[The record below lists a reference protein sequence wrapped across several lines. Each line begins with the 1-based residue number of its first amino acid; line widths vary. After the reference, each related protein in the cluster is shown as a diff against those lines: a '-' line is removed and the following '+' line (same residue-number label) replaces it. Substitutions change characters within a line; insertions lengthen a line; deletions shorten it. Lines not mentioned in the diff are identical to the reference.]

1 MTSKIEFYREVLS
14 DDPNSRVFFPLAKM
28 LADEGDAEGA
38 VAVLKRSIGY
48 HSGHLEARF
57 LLVETLSR
65 LGREGEASEA
75 FEGLTSLLSNYP
87 SVWSL
92 WASKATGLSRDSS
105 LALRFLALS
114 LQGQDVSWLGLMEQ
128 GLAAASGQ
136 AMPAGSVEDVQSG
149 PDGESPEGFSLR
161 GADEV
166 LALTQQIEA
175 EERRAPADQLPP
187 ECVSEASA
195 TVKTRTMADLLARH
209 GDYASALDI
218 YADLLR
224 LAATDADKAALSVR
238 IDEIKSLMS
247 AGTAPAKPESAQ
259 QPKSK
264 AKLVSMLETLA
275 TRLDARATA

>member
-28 LADEGDAEGA
+28 LAEQGDSEEA
-38 VAVLKRSIGY
+38 VSVLRRAIGF

-57 LLVETLSR
+57 LLVELLSR
-65 LGREGEASEA
+65 LGREAQAAEA

-114 LQGQDVSWLGLMEQ
+114 LQGQEISWLGLMEQ
-128 GLAAASGQ
+128 GLAAVSGQ
-136 AMPAGSVEDVQSG
+136 AAASEEVQAGSD
-149 PDGESPEGFSLR
+149 PESPEGFSLR

-175 EERRAPADQLPP
+175 EDRRAPADQLPP
-187 ECVSEASA
+187 ECVSESSA

-218 YADLLR
+218 YAELLR
-224 LAATDADKAALSVR
+224 LAPTDGDKAALSAR

-247 AGTAPAKPESAQ
+247 CGTAAKPEAGQ

>member
-28 LADEGDAEGA
+28 LAEQGDAEGA
-38 VAVLKRSIGY
+38 VSVLNRSIGF
-48 HSGHLEARF
+48 HSGRLEARF

-65 LGREGEASEA
+65 LGREAEASEA

-128 GLAAASGQ
+128 GLAAVSGQ
-136 AMPAGSVEDVQSG
+136 AKPAGPAEDASAG
-149 PDGESPEGFSLR
+149 PDGVSPEGFSLR

-195 TVKTRTMADLLARH
+195 SVKTRTMADLLARH
-209 GDYASALDI
+209 GDYSSALDI
-218 YADLLR
+218 YAELLL
-224 LAATDADKAALSVR
+224 LAVTDSDKAALSSR
-238 IDEIKSLMS
+238 IDEIKSLMA
-247 AGTAPAKPESAQ
+247 AGTSPAKPESAQ

>member
-28 LADEGDAEGA
+28 LAGQGDAEGA
-38 VAVLKRSIGY
+38 VSVLRRSIGF

-57 LLVETLSR
+57 LLVEMLSR
-65 LGREGEASEA
+65 LGREAEASEA

-105 LALRFLALS
+105 MALRFLALS

-128 GLAAASGQ
+128 GLAAVSGQ
-136 AMPAGSVEDVQSG
+136 TKPAEPGEDVPTA

-175 EERRAPADQLPP
+175 EDRRASADQLPP

-209 GDYASALDI
+209 GDYSSALDI
-218 YADLLR
+218 DAELLR
-224 LAATDADKAALSVR
+224 LAATDGDKAALSAR

-247 AGTAPAKPESAQ
+247 AGTAPAKPEPAQ

>member
-28 LADEGDAEGA
+28 LAEEGDAEGA
-38 VAVLKRSIGY
+38 VSVLKRSIGF
-48 HSGHLEARF
+48 HAGHLEARF
-57 LLVETLSR
+57 LLVEMLSR
-65 LGREGEASEA
+65 LGREAEASEA

-128 GLAAASGQ
+128 GLAAVSGQ
-136 AMPAGSVEDVQSG
+136 AKPAEEAPAG

-175 EERRAPADQLPP
+175 EDRRAPMDQLPP
-187 ECVSEASA
+187 ECVSESSA
-195 TVKTRTMADLLARH
+195 TVKTKTMADLLARH

-218 YADLLR
+218 YGELLR
-224 LAATDADKAALSVR
+224 LAATDPDKAALSAR

-247 AGTAPAKPESAQ
+247 AGTAPAKPEAAQ

>member
-28 LADEGDAEGA
+28 LAEEGDSEGA

-57 LLVETLSR
+57 LLVEMLSR

-136 AMPAGSVEDVQSG
+136 AKPTGSVEDAQAVSE
-149 PDGESPEGFSLR
+149 GESPEGFSLR

-175 EERRAPADQLPP
+175 EDRRAPADQLPP

-224 LAATDADKAALSVR
+224 LASSDADKAALSAR

>member
-28 LADEGDAEGA
+28 LAEQGDAEGA
-38 VAVLKRSIGY
+38 VAVLNRSIGY
-48 HSGHLEARF
+48 HAGHLEARF
-57 LLVETLSR
+57 LLVELLSR
-65 LGREGEASEA
+65 LERADEASDA

-87 SVWSL
+87 SVWTL
-92 WASKATGLSRDSS
+92 WAAKATGLSRDSS

-136 AMPAGSVEDVQSG
+136 AKPSEDDSAAGVASEPA
-149 PDGESPEGFSLR
+149 EGFSLR

-175 EERRAPADQLPP
+175 SERRAPMDQLPP
-187 ECVSEASA
+187 ECVSESSAS
-195 TVKTRTMADLLARH
+195 VKTRTMADLLAKH

-218 YADLLR
+218 YGELLR
-224 LAATDADKAALSVR
+224 LAPSDKDKAVFSAR
-238 IDEIKSLMS
+238 IDEIQSLMS
-247 AGTAPAKPESAQ
+247 SGTPPVKPESAQ

>member
-14 DDPNSRVFFPLAKM
+14 DDPNSRVFFPLARM
-28 LADEGDAEGA
+28 LAEQGDSEEA
-38 VAVLKRSIGY
+38 VSVLKRAIGF

-57 LLVETLSR
+57 LLVELLSR
-65 LGREGEASEA
+65 LGREAEAAEA

-114 LQGQDVSWLGLMEQ
+114 LQGQDITWLGLMEQ
-128 GLAAASGQ
+128 GLAAVSGQ
-136 AMPAGSVEDVQSG
+136 AGPSGEVQAGSDL
-149 PDGESPEGFSLR
+149 ESSEGFSLR

-175 EERRAPADQLPP
+175 EDRRAPADQLPP

-218 YADLLR
+218 YAELLR
-224 LAATDADKAALSVR
+224 LAATDGDKAALSAR

-247 AGTAPAKPESAQ
+247 CGTASAKPESGQ

>member
-28 LADEGDAEGA
+28 LAEQGDTEGA
-38 VAVLKRSIGY
+38 VSVLRRSIGF

-57 LLVETLSR
+57 LLVELLSR
-65 LGREGEASEA
+65 LGREDEASDA

-114 LQGQDVSWLGLMEQ
+114 LQGQDISLLGLMEQ
-128 GLAAASGQ
+128 GLAAVSGQ
-136 AMPAGSVEDVQSG
+136 TKPAEDVPTGS
-149 PDGESPEGFSLR
+149 DGESPEGFSLR

-175 EERRAPADQLPP
+175 EDRRAPMEQLPP
-187 ECVSEASA
+187 ECVSESSA

-209 GDYASALDI
+209 GDYSSALDI
-218 YADLLR
+218 YAELLR
-224 LAATDADKAALSVR
+224 LAATDGDKAALSAR
-238 IDEIKSLMS
+238 IDEIRSLMS
-247 AGTAPAKPESAQ
+247 AGTAPAKPEAAQ

>member
-28 LADEGDAEGA
+28 LAEEGDAEGA
-38 VAVLKRSIGY
+38 VSVLKRSIGF

-57 LLVETLSR
+57 LLVEMLSR

-128 GLAAASGQ
+128 GLAAVSGQ
-136 AMPAGSVEDVQSG
+136 QAKPAGEAPAS
-149 PDGESPEGFSLR
+149 PDGDSPEGFSLR

-175 EERRAPADQLPP
+175 EDRRAPADQLPP
-187 ECVSEASA
+187 ECVSESSA

-218 YADLLR
+218 YAELLR
-224 LAATDADKAALSVR
+224 LAATDTDKAALSAR

-247 AGTAPAKPESAQ
+247 AGTAPAKPEAAQ

>member
-28 LADEGDAEGA
+28 LAGQGDDEGA
-38 VAVLKRSIGY
+38 VSVLKRSIGF

-57 LLVETLSR
+57 LLVEMLSR
-65 LGREGEASEA
+65 LGREAEASEA

-128 GLAAASGQ
+128 GLAAVSGQ
-136 AMPAGSVEDVQSG
+136 AKPAEPVEEASTG
-149 PDGESPEGFSLR
+149 PHGESPEGFSLR

-175 EERRAPADQLPP
+175 DDRRAPADQLPP
-187 ECVSEASA
+187 ECVSESSA
-195 TVKTRTMADLLARH
+195 TVKTRTMADLLTRH

-218 YADLLR
+218 YAELLR
-224 LAATDADKAALSVR
+224 LADTDGDKAALSAR

-247 AGTAPAKPESAQ
+247 AGTAPAKPEPAQ

>member
-28 LADEGDAEGA
+28 LADQGDAEGA
-38 VAVLKRSIGY
+38 VSVLKRSLGF

-65 LGREGEASEA
+65 LGREAEASEA

-128 GLAAASGQ
+128 GLAAVSGQ
-136 AMPAGSVEDVQSG
+136 AKPAEEAQAG

-175 EERRAPADQLPP
+175 EDRRAPADQLPP
-187 ECVSEASA
+187 ECVSESSA

-218 YADLLR
+218 YAELLR
-224 LAATDADKAALSVR
+224 LAATDTDKAALSAR

-247 AGTAPAKPESAQ
+247 AGTAPAKPEAAQ